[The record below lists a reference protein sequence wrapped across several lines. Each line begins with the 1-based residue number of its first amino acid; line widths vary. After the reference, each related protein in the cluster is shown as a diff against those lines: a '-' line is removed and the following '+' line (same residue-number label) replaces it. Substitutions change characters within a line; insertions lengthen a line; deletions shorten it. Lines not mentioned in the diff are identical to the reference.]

1 MRLADFA
8 DGMATTATLNP
19 TMTQDDMNK
28 MLVKMLSAAFGI
40 KSRIPHGIPTPLS
53 NCHMAQA

>member
-1 MRLADFA
+1 
-8 DGMATTATLNP
+8 MATTATLNP

-40 KSRIPHGIPTPLS
+40 KSRIPTPLS
-53 NCHMAQA
+53 NCHVAQA